1 MSELGAAEPDAAAGS
16 GDVLAAQVR
25 RIMLKFPEAGEE
37 RVRQVLQG
45 CKGGHAG
52 RVMEAFQVLSAEHR
66 KSRRP
71 PQDVGKAQATAKQA
85 SAAPRE
91 RVPKPKRDSSESS
104 IALPLG
110 SEVTV
115 AGRRGAVTW
124 DGRPNHQFVR
134 LRWLDNN
141 TLSFVIA
148 VADLDSRKIV
158 STFPAPNCPADEHRI
173 LVTVRD
179 VAGSVVVGP
188 DEVPIATT
196 AGMMKAIV
204 LATCPGGE
212 AQVQLFHGKTR
223 LANGS
228 LLQSLYTDGMLDLVA
243 IFDAEPLPGNED
255 VRSCRIE
262 TFPFLEWIFACGTS
276 SGSRS

>member
-1 MSELGAAEPDAAAGS
+1 MSEIGAAEPDAAAGS
-16 GDVLAAQVR
+16 GDLLGAQVR
-25 RIMLKFPEAGEE
+25 RLMLKFPEAGEE

-52 RVMEAFQVLSAEHR
+52 RVMEAFQVLSVEQR

-71 PQDVGKAQATAKQA
+71 TQDIAKARAKA
-85 SAAPRE
+85 EWTSAAPRE
-91 RVPKPKRDSSESS
+91 RVPKPKCGSSESS
-104 IALPLG
+104 PALPLG

-134 LRWLDNN
+134 LRWLDDHS
-141 TLSFVIA
+141 LSFVIA
-148 VADLDSRKIV
+148 AGDLDSQQTV
-158 STFPAPNCPADEHRI
+158 PDFSAPNCPSDEQRI

-188 DEVPIATT
+188 DEVPASTT
-196 AGMMKAIV
+196 VAMMRAIV

-212 AQVQLFHGKTR
+212 AHVQFFQDKTR

-228 LLQSLYTDGMLDLVA
+228 LLRSLCADGSLDLVA
-243 IFDAEPLPGNED
+243 IFDAEPPPGNED

-262 TFPFLEWIFACGTS
+262 TFPLLEWIFACGTS
-276 SGSRS
+276 SGGRS